1 MPSTMTKLEVW
12 NLAIDVIKDTALRT
26 TDETAATARWLERN
40 WGHTTRSALR
50 KYPWNFAKRYVSLPV
65 ETEAPPFGWT
75 KAYKPPPGWL
85 RVLPPRRGG
94 SRYGK
99 LIPHEIV
106 GPLIY
111 TNESAPLKVVLIMD
125 KTDSPAEWDDLF
137 VEIVRC
143 QLALGMANKFT
154 GKNKF
159 IELASQMLATAQTQ
173 AESIDTFEGSAEPIE
188 QFDILEARGGS
199 SYGTGSYG
207 RGTFSGEF

>member
-26 TDETAATARWLERN
+26 DVDQTATARWLERN
-40 WGHTTRSALR
+40 WGHTVRATLR
-50 KYPWNFAKRYVSLPV
+50 KYPWNFAKQYCTLPAEAV
-65 ETEAPPFGWT
+65 APPFGWST
-75 KAYKPPPGWL
+75 SYKPPGGWL

-94 SRYGK
+94 NRNGT

-106 GPLIY
+106 GQFIF

-159 IELASQMLATAQTQ
+159 IELASQMLAAAQEQ
-173 AESIDTFEGSAEPIE
+173 AELIDTYEGSAEPVE
-188 QFDILEARGGS
+188 QFDILKIRGEEWP
-199 SYGTGSYG
+199 GTYAG
-207 RGTFSGEF
+207 RGKYHGGY